1 MPDADLLHRPST
13 KEGESCRSSDVQ
25 EFTICSAP
33 HACSWPLTA
42 GLFAFPVAAAPAIA
56 QEEPAAEQDSTDTH
70 RTFCLNGAPRAECG
84 GFLITEIGAST
95 RIVSNLASDSKTSL
109 SWELGAMWNVTNRHS
124 LGAALYFRDLD
135 ADEARA
141 GIRGR
146 YRYWLDHRWSAEL
159 GAGVIIEANDVG
171 ATSAFES
178 DRILGFSG
186 LARMSFRDYI
196 GVGLE
201 VESIDIRGLRRQT
214 DWFAAARVGSRPG
227 RIGMVALVI
236 ITVIA
241 IAAVGAG

>member
-1 MPDADLLHRPST
+1 M
-13 KEGESCRSSDVQ
+13 
-25 EFTICSAP
+25 
-33 HACSWPLTA
+33 
-42 GLFAFPVAAAPAIA
+42 
-56 QEEPAAEQDSTDTH
+56 
-70 RTFCLNGAPRAECG
+70 
-84 GFLITEIGAST
+84 
-95 RIVSNLASDSKTSL
+95 
-109 SWELGAMWNVTNRHS
+109 
-124 LGAALYFRDLD
+124 
-135 ADEARA
+135 
-141 GIRGR
+141 
-146 YRYWLDHRWSAEL
+146 
-159 GAGVIIEANDVG
+159 IIEANDVG

-227 RIGMVALVI
+227 RIGMVALAI